1 MTGFTFFVD
10 QILFRYKYF
19 LCDLVTSG
27 ETVMP
32 VFEYEEQVE
41 ELIEEVR
48 GYGFAWSHEISYE
61 NISEDEDFL
70 YLELEASDDIRDQ
83 FMELGNFLDA
93 RSTGEVNGGERY
105 ILSIEKEKLA

>member
-1 MTGFTFFVD
+1 MSVSE
-10 QILFRYKYF
+10 
-19 LCDLVTSG
+19 C
-27 ETVMP
+27 
-32 VFEYEEQVE
+32 EEQVE

-48 GYGFAWSHEISYE
+48 GYGFAWSNEVSYE

-70 YLELEASDDIRDQ
+70 YLELEASEDIREQ

-105 ILSIEKEKLA
+105 ILSVEKEKLA